1 MADSVPKDSEIFKVS
16 EIPLWYRSV
25 QLAVVATLLGLAISF
40 GFIYSN
46 YLQAQAVAEIFR
58 QSRKPILQYRLEKGV
73 WPSNFSFDKIP
84 ADLEAYEFSAAV
96 RGFADAGLKGVW
108 KFTLVDVNGNAVP
121 KIIFKSEDVSLNA
134 RRILFGVDSQLDDG
148 ADASGRLLVVA
159 SQAEFT
165 LMGE

>member
-1 MADSVPKDSEIFKVS
+1 MADPTPRDSQIFKVS
-16 EIPLWYRSV
+16 EVPLWYRSMQV
-25 QLAVVATLLGLAISF
+25 AGLATLLGLGIAF

-46 YLQAQAVAEIFR
+46 YIQAQAVAEIFR

-73 WPSNFSFDKIP
+73 WPTNFTFDKIP
-84 ADLEAYEFSAAV
+84 PDLEAYEFSAAV

-108 KFTLVDVNGNAVP
+108 QFAQLDVNGNVVP
-121 KIIFKSEDVSLNA
+121 KVIFKSEDLSLNA
-134 RRILFGVDSQLDDG
+134 RRILFGVDAQLDDG
-148 ADASGRLLVVA
+148 KDASGRLLVVA